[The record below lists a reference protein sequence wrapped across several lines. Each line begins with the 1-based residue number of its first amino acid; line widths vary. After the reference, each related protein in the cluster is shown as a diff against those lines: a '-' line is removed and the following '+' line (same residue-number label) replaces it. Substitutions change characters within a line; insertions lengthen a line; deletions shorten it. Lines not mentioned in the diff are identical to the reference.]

1 MLYRYREKALM
12 AINSAFDEAKG
23 CDTIQ
28 ITTEQKIAQTIVV
41 LRVVCHA
48 SIRNI
53 QDFLHLIDGKKY
65 SYGKIQGILS
75 QIGELS
81 KKKLQTLSL
90 QTTKA
95 IAVDEV
101 FQNGRPIFTGVDI
114 ETGYLFLMEE
124 RPSRDAEN
132 WCQVFTSL
140 RDVQGVQPKVIVKDG
155 ALGISC
161 GARQAWPTITEQDDL
176 FHVAKELLTM
186 SRKLERKAYRSIEK
200 DVEYTLQIKKMR
212 RRMKKTNQ
220 KQNANVQK
228 LYRLRAKYREKMH
241 REIDAYDRFEQA
253 GKEISRFMEL
263 TPRGCGILRSNK
275 EVSSGLQKIAQELQK
290 DSVSSLVKMGRYLEQ
305 RAKNLGHYLDA
316 LHSQLEVVVQDIKNP
331 SIVEAAVRAY
341 QASLLVSQG
350 GPVLEK
356 KSVKKNF
363 KPLFSNF

>member
-1 MLYRYREKALM
+1 
-12 AINSAFDEAKG
+12 
-23 CDTIQ
+23 
-28 ITTEQKIAQTIVV
+28 
-41 LRVVCHA
+41 
-48 SIRNI
+48 
-53 QDFLHLIDGKKY
+53 
-65 SYGKIQGILS
+65 
-75 QIGELS
+75 
-81 KKKLQTLSL
+81 
-90 QTTKA
+90 
-95 IAVDEV
+95 
-101 FQNGRPIFTGVDI
+101 
-114 ETGYLFLMEE
+114 
-124 RPSRDAEN
+124 
-132 WCQVFTSL
+132 
-140 RDVQGVQPKVIVKDG
+140 
-155 ALGISC
+155 
-161 GARQAWPTITEQDDL
+161 
-176 FHVAKELLTM
+176 
-186 SRKLERKAYRSIEK
+186 
-200 DVEYTLQIKKMR
+200 
-212 RRMKKTNQ
+212 MKKTNQ

-356 KSVKKNF
+356 KERQKELQASVQQLLMLTNQDNALLIKVMGAVFPILAFRHRSSSMIENVHSVLRPHLFVQKNRSPAF
-363 KPLFSNF
+363 LNLFQFYWGCAATRTS